1 MPYSWYVTFE
11 VQKRGVLLRR
21 RSPRATET
29 FETEE
34 QAREFARAKF
44 NEGLMVHAGTVNPYL
59 PRRTIPLSD
68 IPGWLDNQLQ
78 DDLTDARG
86 SGREEPG

>member
-11 VQKRGVLLRR
+11 VKKRGCCLEGEAHEQ
-21 RSPRATET
+21 PE

-59 PRRTIPLSD
+59 PRRTIPSSD

-86 SGREEPG
+86 FGREEPG